1 MTTLWPG
8 TWLSGSERRSL
19 VFSNSLS
26 PGEGLGGAQR
36 EGGGGRAVTDEAEVE
51 AEVGAEVER

>member
-1 MTTLWPG
+1 M
-8 TWLSGSERRSL
+8 
-19 VFSNSLS
+19 FSNSLS